1 MEDKTYWK
9 CDYTY
14 EEEGKVKTTEY
25 KSPTQFD
32 NSINPNM
39 ILKILAKEINNE
51 TGRSVKNFIRLVNII
66 ENIQCD
72 DIKIKN
78 LIRNAEVIYN
88 VAITE
93 DEIKEVKQNED
104 SIKDYIS
111 DLFLEFLK
119 ETKRI

>member
-1 MEDKTYWK
+1 MEDKVYWK

-14 EEEGKVKTTEY
+14 EEEGEIKTTEY

-32 NSINPNM
+32 NSIDPNM

-51 TGRSVKNFIRLVNII
+51 TGRSVKNFITLVNII
-66 ENIQCD
+66 ENIQSGN
-72 DIKIKN
+72 IKTKN
-78 LIRNAEVIYN
+78 PLRNAEVIYN

-111 DLFLEFLK
+111 DLFLEFSK